1 MINVNEITA
10 KLAKLPDQALQQ
22 YAQMHKTDPYLMALA
37 VTEAGRRKAIRQGQ
51 QTQMAGQEQPKVV
64 DQELMAMAPQ
74 VAQPMPEETGIAQ
87 LPVEEADYAGGGI
100 VAFAGGG
107 AMPVYG
113 GPYGGG
119 RILPDTTG
127 YEGKTLGDLY
137 DYVVEGGKRIH
148 KAGTKE
154 ERDRVAREE
163 FAAKQEQQNLANRDA
178 LRRYDA
184 GLNTVQ
190 VPMPEAA
197 AAAVAKKSAGDADTG
212 AGAGPRA
219 ASPTGIASLA
229 SPESALKAAGQ
240 FYAGDDLK
248 NEIGNYRKSV
258 EARNAAELQAFNEGK
273 PAGKAYEGLEALL
286 NKEADA
292 EAGDKKAATGMAI
305 FKAGLAMMAGTSSNA
320 FENIAKGGIAGL
332 DDYSA
337 AMKDFKK
344 AAKERQK
351 AFADIEQARRAE
363 GREDW
368 KTVNELRSKA
378 EDRLARADELG
389 INATSDIFKVK
400 GQAAVSL
407 YNTAVSEAGQNA
419 RLERS
424 LANQMAIAKIPSK
437 DKDTTMAEFSKFI
450 EGRPLLQNASEQEQI
465 KAFVKAKLLLS
476 GVFGGKGGLDVV
488 NEPGPKGGGVLPR

>member
-1 MINVNEITA
+1 MINVNQIAA
-10 KLAKLPDQALQQ
+10 KLAQLPDQALQQ
-22 YAQMHKTDPYLMALA
+22 YAQMHKSDPYLMAMA
-37 VTEAGRRKAIRQGQ
+37 VSESSRRKAIRQGQ
-51 QTQMAGQEQPKVV
+51 QAQMAGQEQPKVV
-64 DQELMAMAPQ
+64 DQEVMAMAAPDNMSPED
-74 VAQPMPEETGIAQ
+74 VAMLQLMLDRQKEQEFKEFTGGAPMPEETGIAQ

-100 VAFAGGG
+100 VAFADGG

-137 DYVVEGGKRIH
+137 DYVVEGGKRVL

-154 ERDRVAREE
+154 ERDRIAREE

-248 NEIGNYRKSV
+248 NEIGKYRKSI
-258 EARNAAELQAFNEGK
+258 EARNAAELRAFNEGK
-273 PAGKAYEGLEALL
+273 PTGKAYEGLEALL

-292 EAGDKKAATGMAI
+292 EAGDKKAAS
-305 FKAGLAMMAGTSSNA
+305 L
-320 FENIAKGGIAGL
+320 
-332 DDYSA
+332 
-337 AMKDFKK
+337 
-344 AAKERQK
+344 
-351 AFADIEQARRAE
+351 RRC
-363 GREDW
+363 
-368 KTVNELRSKA
+368 
-378 EDRLARADELG
+378 
-389 INATSDIFKVK
+389 
-400 GQAAVSL
+400 
-407 YNTAVSEAGQNA
+407 
-419 RLERS
+419 
-424 LANQMAIAKIPSK
+424 
-437 DKDTTMAEFSKFI
+437 
-450 EGRPLLQNASEQEQI
+450 
-465 KAFVKAKLLLS
+465 
-476 GVFGGKGGLDVV
+476 
-488 NEPGPKGGGVLPR
+488 